1 MLRGVNSLGRVR
13 HNFFTG
19 RSARKLVRGRRWNHA
34 PQNNS
39 RGFTL
44 LEMMIVISIII
55 ILMAIAIPNYNRT
68 VIQSR
73 ESVLRSNLSTL
84 RSVISQY
91 TLDKQKAPQSLDD
104 LVQAGYL
111 RQIPVDPMTKE
122 TNWEVK
128 EEDVLMA
135 VDQQEPGIDDV
146 HSASSGVASDGTA
159 YSTW

>member
-1 MLRGVNSLGRVR
+1 MLRGVNNSGRNASRLSDRSSLRALARRRR
-13 HNFFTG
+13 HSN
-19 RSARKLVRGRRWNHA
+19 AN
-34 PQNNS
+34 
-39 RGFTL
+39 GFTL

-55 ILMAIAIPNYNRT
+55 ILMAVAIPNYNRT

-104 LVQAGYL
+104 LVQAQYL

-122 TNWEVK
+122 TNWEVVQ
-128 EEDVLMA
+128 EDVMMA
-135 VDQQEPGIDDV
+135 VDQQEPGITDV
-146 HSASSGVASDGTA
+146 HSASSGVATDGTA

>member
-1 MLRGVNSLGRVR
+1 M
-13 HNFFTG
+13 
-19 RSARKLVRGRRWNHA
+19 RSAVNKSEHGDRKNALLRRVARGRLRNA
-34 PQNNS
+34 

-44 LEMMIVISIII
+44 LELMVVISVMI

-104 LVQAGYL
+104 LVTAGYL
-111 RQIPVDPMTKE
+111 RQVPVDPMTKE
-122 TNWEVK
+122 TNWEVVQ
-128 EEDVLMA
+128 EDTLMS
-135 VDQQEPGIDDV
+135 VDQQEPGIFDV
-146 HSASSGVASDGTA
+146 HSASSGIATDGTT

>member
-1 MLRGVNSLGRVR
+1 MWTLHNSAGDGRKPAAAR
-13 HNFFTG
+13 LFALA
-19 RSARKLVRGRRWNHA
+19 RSRSSA
-34 PQNNS
+34 

-122 TNWEVK
+122 TNWEPVQ
-128 EEDVLMA
+128 EDTLMA
-135 VDQQEPGIDDV
+135 VDQQEPGIVDV
-146 HSASSGVASDGTA
+146 HSASNLTATDGTA

>member
-1 MLRGVNSLGRVR
+1 MLRGVNNLGHGARGPCAPASLRR
-13 HNFFTG
+13 F
-19 RSARKLVRGRRWNHA
+19 ARRRRRGHA
-34 PQNNS
+34 S
-39 RGFTL
+39 GFTL

-104 LVQAGYL
+104 LVTAQYL

-122 TNWEVK
+122 TNWEVVQ
-128 EEDVLMA
+128 EDVMMA
-135 VDQQEPGIDDV
+135 VDQQEPGITDV
-146 HSASSGVASDGTA
+146 HSASSGTASDGTA

>member
-1 MLRGVNSLGRVR
+1 MLGNVNNLGHSASRLRGHASL
-13 HNFFTG
+13 
-19 RSARKLVRGRRWNHA
+19 RKFAHSRKR
-34 PQNNS
+34 NNAS
-39 RGFTL
+39 GFTL

-55 ILMAIAIPNYNRT
+55 ILMAVAIPNYNRT

-122 TNWEVK
+122 TNWEVVQ
-128 EEDVLMA
+128 EDVMLA
-135 VDQQEPGIDDV
+135 VDQQDPGITDV
-146 HSASSGVASDGTA
+146 HSASSGTASDGTA

>member
-1 MLRGVNSLGRVR
+1 MWTLHNSASNGRKPAAAR
-13 HNFFTG
+13 LFTRARN
-19 RSARKLVRGRRWNHA
+19 RSNA
-34 PQNNS
+34 

-73 ESVLRSNLSTL
+73 ESVLRSDLSTL

-122 TNWEVK
+122 TNWEVVQ
-128 EEDVLMA
+128 EDVLMS
-135 VDQQEPGIDDV
+135 VDQQEPGIFDV
-146 HSASSGVASDGTA
+146 KSASSGIASDGTA